1 MSKVYEILLGLAE
14 KGKLDKKKL
23 DKFVIKGWI
32 TKEQETEILKIA
44 KEIEENGEGV
54 NYEANDRTGNK

>member
-32 TKEQETEILKIA
+32 TKEQEAEILKIA
-44 KEIEENGEGV
+44 AEAENGGEGV
-54 NYEANDRTGNK
+54 NYEANDRISNK

>member
-32 TKEQETEILKIA
+32 TKEQEAEILKIA
-44 KEIEENGEGV
+44 AEIENGGEEV
-54 NYEANDRTGNK
+54 NYETNDRASNK

>member
-1 MSKVYEILLGLAE
+1 MYEILLGLAE

-32 TKEQETEILKIA
+32 TKEQEAEILKIA
-44 KEIEENGEGV
+44 AEIENGGEEV
-54 NYEANDRTGNK
+54 NYETNDRASNK